1 MQVQNHRN
9 IDKIY
14 VLKDKYILFSGRRNK
29 YLQNIFM
36 KTYEKCW
43 RIFFAT
49 FSAKFYIQNLK
60 ITK

>member
-36 KTYEKCW
+36 KTYEKC
-43 RIFFAT
+43 
-49 FSAKFYIQNLK
+49 
-60 ITK
+60 